1 MKATCEDVAELGLEI
16 ANKRREMRQ
25 MQEQW
30 AREVDDLQEDL
41 GVCRAH
47 SDWLEQSRDAA
58 QRELAKVQDDAAR
71 LEVRLE
77 AARKELRDEV
87 ERRKKSYQELERHV
101 LNWLAVGDVFE
112 LTCERAAF
120 MDVAGE
126 SVTESVTVVLPVGH
140 QVSVVELPGLAYQV
154 KLEGHHPADPLN
166 NPPAR
171 LTAPLGDL
179 RLVSKRSDG
188 GALDL
193 GASVAHLQEAIDQL
207 TVLIDMGA
215 GVHGPAKEMRE
226 IAQAV
231 QQAAGEALGELRR
244 GGRGVL

>member
-1 MKATCEDVAELGLEI
+1 MKTTSEDVAELALEI

-41 GVCRAH
+41 GVCRAQ

-58 QRELAKVQDDAAR
+58 QRESAKAQDDAAR
-71 LEVRLE
+71 LETRLE
-77 AARKELRDEV
+77 AACKELRDET

-101 LNWLAVGDVFE
+101 LNWISVGDIFE
-112 LTCERAAF
+112 LTCERVAF

-126 SVTESVTVVLPVGH
+126 SVTVNLPAGH

-154 KLEGHHPADPLN
+154 KLEGHHPTDPLN

-171 LTAPLGDL
+171 LVAPLGDL
-179 RLVSKRSDG
+179 RLVSKWRKGD
-188 GALDL
+188 
-193 GASVAHLQEAIDQL
+193 E
-207 TVLIDMGA
+207 
-215 GVHGPAKEMRE
+215 R
-226 IAQAV
+226 
-231 QQAAGEALGELRR
+231 
-244 GGRGVL
+244 